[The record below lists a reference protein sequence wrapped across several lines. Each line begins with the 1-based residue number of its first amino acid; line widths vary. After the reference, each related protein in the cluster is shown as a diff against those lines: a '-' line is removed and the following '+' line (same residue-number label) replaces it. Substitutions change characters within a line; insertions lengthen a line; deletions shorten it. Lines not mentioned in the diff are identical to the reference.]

1 MIRGIVFDKDGTL
14 FDFNATW
21 RGVMEDA
28 LLVLSPGD
36 PARAAAMALAA
47 GYDPQTRRFAAGS
60 AIVAG
65 SSADVALIWAP
76 FLPDTPIDALE
87 REINAFAIDT
97 GLDNLTPAVADL
109 PALLDE
115 LRAMGCA
122 LGVATHDSE
131 AGARRHLS
139 EVGALDRFAF
149 IAGYD
154 SGHGLKPGPGMV
166 LAFCAATGLDPSEV
180 AMIGDSVHDLG
191 AGRAAGAGLVVG
203 VLTGPA
209 AVPELTPLADVVA
222 PSIGALP
229 ALLRL
234 RAEAASQ
241 PSA

>member
-21 RGVMEDA
+21 RGVMQETLKA
-28 LLVLSPGD
+28 LAPGD
-36 PARAAAMALAA
+36 PDRAALMARAV
-47 GYDPQTRRFAAGS
+47 GYDPGTGTFAGGS

-65 SSADVALIWAP
+65 SSADVARIWAE
-76 FLPDTPIDALE
+76 FLPATPVAALE
-87 REINAFAIDT
+87 AALNARAET
-97 GLDNLTPAVADL
+97 VGLGDLVPAAADL
-109 PALLDE
+109 PGLLDV

-131 AGARRHLS
+131 AGARSHLGL
-139 EVGALDRFAF
+139 VGVLDRFDF

-166 LAFCAATGLDPSEV
+166 LAFCAHTGLDPAEV

-191 AGRAAGAGLVVG
+191 AGRSAGAALVVG

-209 AVPELTPLADVVA
+209 PRSELAPLADMVLR
-222 PSIGALP
+222 SIEDLP
-229 ALLRL
+229 AALRSL
-234 RAEAASQ
+234 AAV
-241 PSA
+241 